1 MPSSVALRLVS
12 NPARLAEQHRAL
24 DEELHALERRA
35 FLTPA
40 EHDRARLLKKLKL
53 RAKDRLQANAK

>member
-1 MPSSVALRLVS
+1 MQTAALRLVR

-24 DEELHALERRA
+24 DAELQDLERRA
-35 FLTPA
+35 FLTPT

-53 RAKDRLQANAK
+53 RAKDRLYANAK